1 MAPSELDVNVSAL
14 QAAVEQARLLGMDV
28 STAEAKC
35 SAVKKAMEKQQSEAA
50 ADEAAE
56 AARRLEHH
64 NARKVLFDSAGGVK
78 AAIAGLVCSQD
89 TKQPDDP
96 PPETPL

>member
-1 MAPSELDVNVSAL
+1 MKVCQFACSPRCL
-14 QAAVEQARLLGMDV
+14 ARARV
-28 STAEAKC
+28 F
-35 SAVKKAMEKQQSEAA
+35 VKKVDHGCGCGMCGCGEKQQSEAA